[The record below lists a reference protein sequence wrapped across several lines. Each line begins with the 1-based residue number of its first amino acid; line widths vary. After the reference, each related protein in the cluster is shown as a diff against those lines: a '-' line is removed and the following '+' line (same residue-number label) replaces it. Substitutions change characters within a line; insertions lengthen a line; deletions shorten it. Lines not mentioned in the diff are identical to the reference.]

1 MYLQTKRRLAKVQCI
16 ILEVQRL
23 IDAAHQREIIC
34 IGDQRLTRFIADNNV
49 LLTGLTAAL
58 LRLETSRTLLR
69 MLILSIRLNTSVSKG
84 I

>member
-1 MYLQTKRRLAKVQCI
+1 MYLQTKRRLAEVQRI
-16 ILEVQRL
+16 IREVQRL
-23 IDAAHQREIIC
+23 IDAAHQRQITC
-34 IGDQRLTRFIADNNV
+34 IGDQRLTRFITDNDV

-69 MLILSIRLNTSVSKG
+69 MLILTIRLNTSVSKG